1 MNLSEFSLLAD
12 QNIHSDVVA
21 HLRECQFDIVS
32 VADLRLQ
39 GANDLTLI
47 RLAFNQQRVV
57 VTHDPDFG
65 TLAILQGEP
74 IVGILFLRPGHIRAE
89 FTNATIDS
97 VLSANLDVTP
107 PFIVVAQRTVAG
119 ITIRVRQL

>member
-47 RLAFNQQRVV
+47 RLAFKQQRVV

-74 IVGILFLRPGHIRAE
+74 IVAFYSFDQVIFAPSSRMLRSTP
-89 FTNATIDS
+89 S
-97 VLSANLDVTP
+97 SAQT
-107 PFIVVAQRTVAG
+107 
-119 ITIRVRQL
+119 